1 MNEKIL
7 FVDDESNILD
17 TFRRGLRKRF
27 CVETALGPQE
37 GLALLHGS
45 GPFAVVVSDLKM
57 PKMDGIQFL
66 RQVQE
71 ISPSTV
77 RVMLTG
83 HADLEAAI
91 ASVNEGHVFRFLTKP
106 CDVGTLVKALEAA
119 LEQYRL
125 ITAEKELLRGT
136 LRGSIKV
143 LVEILSLVNPEA
155 FGRSERI
162 KRLVVDTA
170 EKLHLKNIWRLE
182 LAAMLSQIG
191 CVSIPEEILAKKY
204 SGQALGPE
212 EEQIYGMHASIAVK
226 LLENIPRME
235 EINAIIA
242 HQSEAY
248 AASGDQPMG
257 ARILKVA
264 LDYDDLEQ
272 RGMTREQAITEMR
285 DHPER
290 YDPAVQTAF
299 ERAVYSDEGFLPR
312 RLALRELVPGMI
324 LGADVKT
331 VSGILLLAKGQELT
345 ELVLERLVRLSEAY
359 GVREPI
365 LVLTPIR

>member
-27 CVETALGPQE
+27 TVETALGGKE
-37 GLALLHGS
+37 GLLRLRNS
-45 GPFAVVVSDLKM
+45 GPYAVVVSDLKM

-66 RQVQE
+66 CQVRE
-71 ISPSTV
+71 MSPATV
-77 RVMLTG
+77 RIMLTG

-106 CDVGTLVKALEAA
+106 CDVGTLVKTLEAA

-162 KRLVVDTA
+162 KRLVVSTA
-170 EKLHLKNIWRLE
+170 RELRLRHIWRLE

-191 CVSIPEEILAKKY
+191 CVSIPEDILSKKY
-204 SGQALGPE
+204 SGQPLGPE

-235 EINAIIA
+235 EINDIIA
-242 HQSEAY
+242 HQSDAY
-248 AASGDQPMG
+248 AGDEAQPMG
-257 ARILKVA
+257 ARLLKLA
-264 LDYDDLEQ
+264 LDFDDLEQ
-272 RGMTREQAITEMR
+272 RGLSREEAIGEMR

-299 ERAVYSDEGFLPR
+299 ERAVYFEEGFLPK
-312 RLALRELVPGMI
+312 RLPMRELLPGMI

-331 VSGILLLAKGQELT
+331 VSGLLLLAKGQELT
-345 ELVLERLVRLSEAY
+345 ELVLERLIRLAGTY
-359 GVREPI
+359 GVREPV
-365 LVLTPIR
+365 LVLTPIH

>member
-1 MNEKIL
+1 M
-7 FVDDESNILD
+7 
-17 TFRRGLRKRF
+17 
-27 CVETALGPQE
+27 
-37 GLALLHGS
+37 
-45 GPFAVVVSDLKM
+45 
-57 PKMDGIQFL
+57 
-66 RQVQE
+66 
-71 ISPSTV
+71 SPTTV
-77 RVMLTG
+77 RIMLTG

-91 ASVNEGHVFRFLTKP
+91 AAVNEGHVFRFLTKP
-106 CDVGTLVKALEAA
+106 CDVGTLIKALEAG

-162 KRLVVDTA
+162 KRLAVATA
-170 EKLHLKNIWRLE
+170 VELRLKHIWRLD

-191 CVSIPEEILAKKY
+191 CVSIPEDILSKKY
-204 SGQALGPE
+204 SGKPLGPE

-242 HQSEAY
+242 HQADSFAT
-248 AASGDQPMG
+248 GDQPVG
-257 ARILKVA
+257 ARILKLA
-264 LDYDDLEQ
+264 LDFDDLEQ
-272 RGMTREQAITEMR
+272 SGMTREQAIGEMR

-290 YDPAVQTAF
+290 YDPEIQTAF
-299 ERAVYSDEGFLPR
+299 ERAVYSEEGFVPR
-312 RLALRELVPGMI
+312 RLALRELLPGMI

-345 ELVLERLVRLSEAY
+345 DLVLERLIRLSGAY
-359 GVREPI
+359 GVREPV
-365 LVLTPIR
+365 LVLAPIH

>member
-1 MNEKIL
+1 MSEKLL
-7 FVDDESNILD
+7 FVDDEANILD

-27 CVETALGPQE
+27 TVETALGAQE
-37 GLALLHGS
+37 GLTALQAR

-57 PKMDGIQFL
+57 PRMDGIQFL
-66 RQVQE
+66 SQVRE
-71 ISPSTV
+71 LSPTTV
-77 RVMLTG
+77 RIMLTG
-83 HADLEAAI
+83 HADLDAAI

-106 CDVGTLVKALEAA
+106 CDIGTLIKTLEAA

-162 KRLVVDTA
+162 KRLAVATA
-170 EKLHLKNIWRLE
+170 EQLKLKNIWRLE

-191 CVSIPEEILAKKY
+191 CVSIPEDILSKKY
-204 SGQALGPE
+204 SGQKLGPE

-235 EINAIIA
+235 EINAVIA
-242 HQSEAY
+242 HQSDPYDETA
-248 AASGDQPMG
+248 DLPVG
-257 ARILKVA
+257 ARILKVS
-264 LDYDDLEQ
+264 LDFDDLEQ
-272 RGMTREQAITEMR
+272 QGMSKEQAMAALHDR
-285 DHPER
+285 QRLYAPQVLH
-290 YDPAVQTAF
+290 AF
-299 ERAVYSDEGFLPR
+299 ERAVFSEMGFVPR
-312 RLALRELVPGMI
+312 RLALRELLPGMI
-324 LGADVKT
+324 LAADVKT
-331 VSGILLLAKGQELT
+331 KAGILLLAKGQELT
-345 ELVLERLVRLSEAY
+345 ELVLERLNRLSGSY

-365 LVLTPIR
+365 AILASIH

>member
-1 MNEKIL
+1 LNEKIL

-27 CVETALGPQE
+27 TLDTAPGGLE
-37 GLALLHGS
+37 GLAMLHEQ

-66 RQVQE
+66 SQVRD
-71 ISPSTV
+71 ISPTTV
-77 RVMLTG
+77 RIMLTG

-91 ASVNEGHVFRFLTKP
+91 AAVNEGHVFRFLTKP
-106 CDVGTLVKALEAA
+106 CSVEALIKALDAA
-119 LEQYRL
+119 MEQYRL

-162 KRLVVDTA
+162 KRMAMATA
-170 EKLHLKNIWRLE
+170 AVLNLKNSWRLD

-191 CVSIPEEILAKKY
+191 CVSIPEDILAKKY
-204 SGQALGPE
+204 SGKALGPE

-242 HQSEAY
+242 HQGDNFEDG
-248 AASGDQPMG
+248 GDQPMG
-257 ARILKVA
+257 ARILKLA
-264 LDYDDLEQ
+264 LDFDDLEQ
-272 RGMTREQAITEMR
+272 SGMTRDQAVGVMR
-285 DHPER
+285 DRPER
-290 YDPAVQTAF
+290 YDPVVQTAF
-299 ERAVYSDEGFLPR
+299 ERAVYAEEGFVPR
-312 RLALRELVPGMI
+312 RVLLRELLPGMI

-331 VSGILLLAKGQELT
+331 ASGLLLLAKGQELSN
-345 ELVLERLVRLSEAY
+345 LVLERLIRLSGTY

-365 LVLTPIR
+365 LVLAPLE

>member
-27 CVETALGPQE
+27 VLETAPGGKE
-37 GLALLHGS
+37 GLEKLRES

-57 PKMDGIQFL
+57 PKMDGVQFL
-66 RQVQE
+66 SLVRE
-71 ISPSTV
+71 ASPTTV
-77 RVMLTG
+77 RIMLTG
-83 HADLEAAI
+83 HADLDAAI
-91 ASVNEGHVFRFLTKP
+91 AAVNEGHVFRFLTKP
-106 CDVGTLVKALEAA
+106 CAAETLIKALEAG

-162 KRLVVDTA
+162 KRMAVATA
-170 EKLHLKNIWRLE
+170 TALGLPNIWRLE

-191 CVSIPEEILAKKY
+191 CVSIPEDILSKKY
-204 SGQALGPE
+204 SGRPLGPE

-235 EINAIIA
+235 EINAVIA
-242 HQSEAY
+242 HQ
-248 AASGDQPMG
+248 GDVFSADGSQPVG
-257 ARILKVA
+257 ARILKLA
-264 LDYDDLEQ
+264 LDFDDLEQ
-272 RGMTREQAITEMR
+272 AGLSRDQAIAEMR
-285 DHPER
+285 DHQER
-290 YDPAVQTAF
+290 YDPDVQTAF
-299 ERAVYSDEGFLPR
+299 ERAVYLEEGFVPR
-312 RLALRELVPGMI
+312 RVPLRELAPGMI

-331 VSGILLLAKGQELT
+331 VSGMLLLAKGQELSP
-345 ELVLERLVRLSEAY
+345 LVLDRLLRLSATY
-359 GVREPI
+359 GVREPL
-365 LVLTPIR
+365 LVLDPI

>member
-7 FVDDESNILD
+7 FVDDEANILD
-17 TFRRGLRKRF
+17 TFRRGLHRRF
-27 CVETALGPQE
+27 TLETAPGGKE
-37 GLALLHGS
+37 GLDCLQSS

-66 RQVQE
+66 RHVRE
-71 ISPSTV
+71 MSPNTV

-91 ASVNEGHVFRFLTKP
+91 AAVNEGHVFRFLTKP
-106 CDVGTLVKALEAA
+106 CDGGTLIKTLEAA

-125 ITAEKELLRGT
+125 ITAEKELLHGT

-162 KRLVVDTA
+162 KRMVVATA
-170 EKLHLKNIWRLE
+170 KELRLKNIWRLE

-191 CVSIPEEILAKKY
+191 CVSIPEEILSKKY
-204 SGQALGPE
+204 SGQPLGPE

-226 LLENIPRME
+226 LLDNIPRMD
-235 EINAIIA
+235 EINDIIA
-242 HQSEAY
+242 HQADNYVVGLE
-248 AASGDQPMG
+248 QPIG
-257 ARILKVA
+257 ARILKLA
-264 LDYDDLEQ
+264 LDFDDLEQ
-272 RGMTREQAITEMR
+272 QGMTREKAISVMR
-285 DHPER
+285 DHPES
-290 YDPAVQTAF
+290 YDPGIQTAF
-299 ERAVYSDEGFLPR
+299 ERAVFVEEGFVPR
-312 RLALRELVPGMI
+312 RLPVRELLPGMI

-345 ELVLERLVRLSEAY
+345 DLVLERLIRLSGTYE
-359 GVREPI
+359 VREP
-365 LVLTPIR
+365 VLALAPIQ

>member
-27 CVETALGPQE
+27 TLETAPGGKE
-37 GLALLHGS
+37 GLDMMQNN
-45 GPFAVVVSDLKM
+45 GPFAVVVSDLRM
-57 PKMDGIQFL
+57 PKMNGIQFL
-66 RQVQE
+66 SHVRDA
-71 ISPSTV
+71 SPATV
-77 RVMLTG
+77 RIMLTG
-83 HADLEAAI
+83 HADLDAAI
-91 ASVNEGHVFRFLTKP
+91 AAVNEGHVFRFLTKP
-106 CDVGTLVKALEAA
+106 CAVDTLIKALTAA

-125 ITAEKELLRGT
+125 VTAEKELLRGT

-162 KRLVVDTA
+162 KRMAVATA
-170 EKLHLKNIWRLE
+170 GALQLSQIWRLD

-191 CVSIPEEILAKKY
+191 CVSIPEEILSKKY
-204 SGQALGPE
+204 SGKPLGPE

-242 HQSEAY
+242 HQGESFGANP
-248 AASGDQPMG
+248 DQPMG
-257 ARILKVA
+257 ARILKLA
-264 LDYDDLEQ
+264 LDFDDLEQ
-272 RGMTREQAITEMR
+272 TGMGRDQAIAEMR
-285 DHPER
+285 EHPER
-290 YDPAVQTAF
+290 YDPEVQTAF
-299 ERAVYSDEGFLPR
+299 ERAVYAEEGFVPT
-312 RLALRELVPGMI
+312 RLALRDLQPGMI

-345 ELVLERLVRLSEAY
+345 HLVLDRLLRLAATY
-359 GVREPI
+359 GVREPV
-365 LVLTPIR
+365 LVLVPIQ